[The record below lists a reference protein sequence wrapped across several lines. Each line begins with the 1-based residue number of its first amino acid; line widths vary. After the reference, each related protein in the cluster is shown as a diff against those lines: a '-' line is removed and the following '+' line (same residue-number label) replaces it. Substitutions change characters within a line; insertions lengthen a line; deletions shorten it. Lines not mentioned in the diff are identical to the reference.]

1 LLAVNETEAN
11 KKTDMKR
18 KNENYD
24 IMSKNPANW
33 RGIFYYNRKDP
44 RIRVPKQDPRLGW
57 TLNFASPYAYLFI
70 IAIMAIIAL
79 SIYLGL

>member
-1 LLAVNETEAN
+1 MNA
-11 KKTDMKR
+11 KKNFNNPMD
-18 KNENYD
+18 
-24 IMSKNPANW
+24 KNPSNW
-33 RGIFYYNRKDP
+33 RGPFYYNPNDP
-44 RIRVPKQDPRLGW
+44 RISVPKQDSMRGW